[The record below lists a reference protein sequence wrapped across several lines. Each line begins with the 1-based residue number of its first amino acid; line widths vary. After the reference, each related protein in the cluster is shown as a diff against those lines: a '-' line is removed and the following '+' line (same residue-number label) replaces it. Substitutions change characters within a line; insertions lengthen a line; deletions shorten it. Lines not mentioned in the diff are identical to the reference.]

1 MEARCRQG
9 ANRPDGAL
17 ERGATRV
24 KPCSFW
30 EPGARKATGTAS
42 DRRRLD
48 AAPNWRSVCEM
59 HDPTGEPDAGDPHV
73 RFGGQGVE
81 TGLWEPD

>member
-9 ANRPDGAL
+9 VNRSGGAS
-17 ERGATRV
+17 ERGTSRV

-30 EPGARKATGTAS
+30 EPGQAKPPVPRVRLRTGAPRARCMIPLESRMREIRTS
-42 DRRRLD
+42 
-48 AAPNWRSVCEM
+48 
-59 HDPTGEPDAGDPHV
+59 

>member
-1 MEARCRQG
+1 M
-9 ANRPDGAL
+9 
-17 ERGATRV
+17 

-42 DRRRLD
+42 DWRRLD

-59 HDPTGEPDAGDPHV
+59 HDPTGEPDAGHPHV

-81 TGLWEPD
+81 TGLREPD

>member
-9 ANRPDGAL
+9 VNRPGGASG
-17 ERGATRV
+17 RGTARV

-30 EPGARKATGTAS
+30 EPGARKAAGTAS
-42 DRRRLD
+42 K
-48 AAPNWRSVCEM
+48 A
-59 HDPTGEPDAGDPHV
+59 PTGAPRARCMIPLESRMREIRTS

>member
-1 MEARCRQG
+1 M
-9 ANRPDGAL
+9 
-17 ERGATRV
+17 

-42 DRRRLD
+42 DRRWLE
-48 AAPNWRSVCEM
+48 AAPDRRSVCEM
-59 HDPTGEPDAGDPHV
+59 HDPTGEPDAGNPHV